1 MVGTKYLSELVDVSA
16 LQKGRLNVIKSPT
29 GSGKTYFALQHIP
42 SLTEDALHDVVYLI
56 DTINGKEQII
66 QNYNAISEYRN
77 WSKEVDAGGMWFDPN
92 RNVVVITYAKF
103 GVLIEKHPHF
113 YENFSYIIC
122 DEIHSLLKFQYFS
135 RQPNYHSVARAG
147 LERAVKNGN
156 SIVIALTATPNTISK
171 EFSAPAVEI
180 LVDQTELIHY
190 EVGQTV
196 GYTRLDAVLSEVE
209 VGSVGLCYLSRIS
222 QMKAFEEQARKAGF
236 SPVSIWSVNN
246 LDHKMT
252 ESQLN
257 ARECVLKDFSI
268 PEQYDLLIINSSSET
283 SLKIKSP
290 VDYVIVHSTNPDTQ
304 VQVRG
309 RVNSDLKTLYL
320 PVEGTPVVRVPQAYI
335 GRKLFTED
343 KRELI
348 SALNLRNPANNRPYG
363 WTTIKSLLIDND
375 YFITEGRSNNL
386 RYTIIEP
393 ASDG

>member
-16 LQKGRLNVIKSPT
+16 LQKGQLNIIKAPT

-42 SLTEDALHDVVYLI
+42 ALSEDAVHDVVYLI
-56 DTINGKEQII
+56 DTINGKEQIL

-77 WSKEVDAGGMWFDPN
+77 WSREVEEGGMWFDPN

-103 GVLIEKHPHF
+103 GVLIERHPNF

-135 RQPNYHSVARAG
+135 KRPNYHSVARAG
-147 LERAVKNGN
+147 LERAVRDGK
-156 SIVIALTATPNTISK
+156 SIVIALTATPNTITK
-171 EFSAPAVEI
+171 EFHAPAIEI
-180 LVDQTELIHY
+180 TIDQANLIHY

-196 GYTRLDAVLSEVE
+196 GYTRLDSVLSEVE

-222 QMKAFEEQARKAGF
+222 QMKAFEEQAREAGF
-236 SPVSIWSVNN
+236 SPVCIWSINN
-246 LDHKMT
+246 PDHKMN
-252 ESQLN
+252 ENQLH
-257 ARECVLKDFSI
+257 ARECILKNFSV

-290 VDYVIVHSTNPDTQ
+290 VDYVIVHSANPDTQ

-309 RVNSDLKTLYL
+309 RVNSDLKTLYI
-320 PVEGTPVVRVPQAYI
+320 PVEGTPSIRVPPAYI
-335 GRKLFTED
+335 GKKLFTGD
-343 KRELI
+343 KRDLI
-348 SALNLRNPANNRPYG
+348 SALNLRNSNGRLYG
-363 WTTIKSLLIDND
+363 WTTIKSILIDND
-375 YFITEGRSNNL
+375 YSIAEGRYNNL

-393 ASDG
+393 APDG